1 MQVASSIFKAYDI
14 RGVVPSTVTE
24 QVAEA
29 IGKAFGTVA
38 RLEGETSV
46 AVGRDGRLSGP
57 ALSTALV
64 RGLVAAG
71 QHVVYQWHSG
81 DRQTQSKGL
90 QRLQDGDAGACH
102 LRRGNP
108 ESASDDGG

>member
-38 RLEGETSV
+38 RLEV
-46 AVGRDGRLSGP
+46 KHRWRW
-57 ALSTALV
+57 
-64 RGLVAAG
+64 
-71 QHVVYQWHSG
+71 VVTV
-81 DRQTQSKGL
+81 D
-90 QRLQDGDAGACH
+90 
-102 LRRGNP
+102 
-108 ESASDDGG
+108 